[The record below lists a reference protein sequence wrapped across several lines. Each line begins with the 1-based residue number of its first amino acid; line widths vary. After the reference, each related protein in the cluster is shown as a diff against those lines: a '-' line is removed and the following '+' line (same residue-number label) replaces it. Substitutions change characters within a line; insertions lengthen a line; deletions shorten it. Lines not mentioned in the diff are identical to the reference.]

1 MKYIVT
7 AISIDPIEEVV
18 TSQPRTEEIDT
29 ETNEL
34 FRGAD
39 GPWAVEDMY
48 EAFWNRLNAS
58 WEDDFPFGK
67 EKVKVIS
74 VVQA

>member
-1 MKYIVT
+1 MKYLVT

-29 ETNEL
+29 ETNDL
-34 FRGAD
+34 FHVHAT
-39 GPWAVEDMY
+39 PWEVEDAY
-48 EAFWNRLNAS
+48 EAFWNRLNS
-58 WEDDFPFGK
+58 GWEYDFPRGK

-74 VVQA
+74 VVPA